1 MPKVLCTLPNASNEI
16 SGVKFVAHEKGMLS
30 EDLSDEAAAGFASI
44 AGYEIVGAAPAP
56 DAGPADAEKAALLVR
71 AEAVGLK
78 VKSTW
83 GVDRLKAE
91 VESAEKAAAEKAAAA
106 E

>member
-1 MPKVLCTLPNASNEI
+1 
-16 SGVKFVAHEKGMLS
+16 
-30 EDLSDEAAAGFASI
+30 
-44 AGYEIVGAAPAP
+44 
-56 DAGPADAEKAALLVR
+56 VR